1 MLMRGNFA
9 SNEVPILKILV
20 HRRESDPGY
29 SLIIIIIY
37 LLEVREFFL
46 PVDALDSWFWGGDK
60 NRVAGTVV
68 SCLSAAE
75 AKTLLDANLSS
86 LWSELP
92 DMYDIYVHSIWVL
105 GLPSGGRE
113 KVRAYRRRGG
123 FVVFGSLGHDLIGL
137 VPLGLE
143 PFGFDIPFID
153 DEGYRVHGVNAVH
166 ECQVKSFSEEIR
178 TVWLTIPLRWAVILN
193 SLM

>member
-1 MLMRGNFA
+1 M
-9 SNEVPILKILV
+9 SNKVPISEILV
-20 HRRESDPGY
+20 FRREDDPSY
-29 SLIIIIIY
+29 SFIIVIIY
-37 LLEVREFFL
+37 LLEAEEFFFL
-46 PVDALDSWFWGGDK
+46 VDALDSWFWSGGED
-60 NRVAGTVV
+60 RTTGTVV
-68 SCLSAAE
+68 SCFSAAE
-75 AKTLLDANLSS
+75 AKTFLNANLLF

-92 DMYDIYVHSIWVL
+92 DMYGIHVHSIWVL
-105 GLPSGGRE
+105 GLPSRDGGE
-113 KVRAYRRRGG
+113 VRAYGRRGG
-123 FVVFGSLGHDLIGL
+123 FVVFGSLRHDLIGL

-166 ECQVKSFSEEIR
+166 KCQVKSFSEEIR